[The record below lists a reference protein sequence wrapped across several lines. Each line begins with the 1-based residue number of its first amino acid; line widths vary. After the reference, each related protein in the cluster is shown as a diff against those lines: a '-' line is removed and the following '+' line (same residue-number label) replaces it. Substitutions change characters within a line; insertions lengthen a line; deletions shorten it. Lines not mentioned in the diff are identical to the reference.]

1 MPRKPNRAPSLGTG
15 FELVAAVLGFS
26 LVGYWLGGKYGDVLV
41 GTAIGAV
48 LGIVGGMYNLIR
60 QSLAG
65 SRQAEANRKISE
77 E

>member
-1 MPRKPNRAPSLGTG
+1 MWGAGASKG
-15 FELVAAVLGFS
+15 FELVAAILGFS
-26 LVGYWLGGKYGDVLV
+26 LVGYWLGGKYGDAQI

-65 SRQAEANRKISE
+65 SRRASANRKNSE
-77 E
+77 K